1 MLSLSLRMHWKGDIR
16 VAQLRFEATGMS
28 LFRRM
33 WSEWRGALEDRGS
46 LVRSSQ
52 ARRTE
57 PELASQACLNL
68 EALRVTD
75 PRSSGF
81 EPSPA

>member
-1 MLSLSLRMHWKGDIR
+1 MSLSLRLNWKGDIR
-16 VAQLRFEATGMS
+16 VAQLRAKATGRS
-28 LFRRM
+28 LFRRVLPA
-33 WSEWRGALEDRGS
+33 WYGAMEDRGF
-46 LVRSSQ
+46 VTRSSWV
-52 ARRTE
+52 RRTE